1 LFHIQKKKNIDI
13 KGQENLQPNSQ
24 WHLIHDNQTM
34 DTTNRETSTVVT
46 NQLEY
51 TITATEI
58 SNACAAAFTD

>member
-1 LFHIQKKKNIDI
+1 
-13 KGQENLQPNSQ
+13 
-24 WHLIHDNQTM
+24 M